1 MAFSYFVA
9 ICKHYPYRKIEE
21 YANYRTYNFAFRQLF
36 RPFIRRALRYFMS
49 NLYLNLKFLKK
60 FIYAILFLRMIINAR
75 LK

>member
-49 NLYLNLKFLKK
+49 NLFMKK
-60 FIYAILFLRMIINAR
+60 GGIPGFNVDEIVQI
-75 LK
+75 